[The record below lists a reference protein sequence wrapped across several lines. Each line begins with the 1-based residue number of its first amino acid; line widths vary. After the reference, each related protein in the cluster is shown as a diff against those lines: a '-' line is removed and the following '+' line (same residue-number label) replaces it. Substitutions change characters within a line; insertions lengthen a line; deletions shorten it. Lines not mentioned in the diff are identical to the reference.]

1 MNNTA
6 KNSPPRMTAEEYF
19 KYSPE
24 TTQPTELLDGDEG
37 LIKKVVYGDDWIELH
52 SINPY
57 YPPRRFEGEEVL
69 RIRVVGLVKGVFRS
83 FS

>member
-6 KNSPPRMTAEEYF
+6 KNSPRMTAEEYF

-24 TTQPTELLDGDEG
+24 TTQPTELLDGEEG
-37 LIKKVVYGDDWIELH
+37 LVKKVVYGSDWIELH

-57 YPPRRFEGEEVL
+57 YPVRRFDGEEVL
-69 RIRVVGLVKGVFRS
+69 RLRVVGLVKGCFRDI
-83 FS
+83 